1 LERKIKIKEIIMDIK
16 RAVIKK
22 IRKVSHQFG
31 IEISKY
37 ETEASRARKQQFD
50 KWETL
55 AEILIVNLNRQR
67 QNLTTQIENDFIS
80 FISENFRKSKSQIFQ
95 DLLVLF
101 LLGKKENGYFVEFGA
116 TDGISFSNTYLLE
129 KYFHW
134 QGVLAEPGRVWHKDL
149 ARNRDC
155 RIDPRCVWDTSNE
168 CLQFNE
174 TECAELSTVNEL
186 TKKDS
191 LADARIKSKKYSVET
206 VSLNELL
213 MQANAPASIDF
224 MSVDTEGSELRILS
238 QFDFNKYR
246 VNVLCVEHN
255 FSEPDRA
262 AIYKLLVKNGFERV
276 FTEYSYFDD
285 WYVNI
290 K

>member
-1 LERKIKIKEIIMDIK
+1 MKYKIKIKEIIMDVK
-16 RAVIKK
+16 RAAIKK
-22 IRKVSHQFG
+22 IRSIFHQFG

-37 ETEASRARKQQFD
+37 ETEANRARKQQFD

-55 AEILIVNLNRQR
+55 AEILIINLNRR
-67 QNLTTQIENDFIS
+67 QENRTTKFENDFIK
-80 FISENFRKSKSQIFQ
+80 FIADNFRKSKSQIFQ

-101 LLGKKENGYFVEFGA
+101 LLEEKEHGYFVEFGA
-116 TDGISFSNTYLLE
+116 TNGISFSNTYLLE
-129 KYFHW
+129 KGFHW
-134 QGVLAEPGRVWHKDL
+134 KGVLAEPGRVWHKDL
-149 ARNRDC
+149 AQNRDC
-155 RIDPRCVWDTSNE
+155 RIDRRCVWDISDE
-168 CLQFNE
+168 HLQFNE

-191 LADARIKSKKYSVET
+191 LAIGRINNKKYLVET

-213 MQANAPASIDF
+213 MQSNAPASIDF
-224 MSVDTEGSELRILS
+224 MSIDTEGSELRILS
-238 QFDFNKYR
+238 QFNFNKYR
-246 VNVLCVEHN
+246 VNVICVEHN

-262 AIYKLLVKNGFERV
+262 DIYELLVKNGFERV

-285 WYVNI
+285 WYVNS